1 MNVMKAVTAAA
12 PRPER
17 AAERA
22 IERTTRPDGE
32 RTETD
37 ATSETEHKRSVSRAE
52 FSGLLALLS
61 GAGPR
66 VRSDLLQQLPAEG
79 ASLVDTLLGEVADEA
94 VGEQTADDS
103 TNATLTGHG
112 AFAGEQ
118 GLQTALQHGSRDRE
132 AQQAAQDVSEALR
145 YGILKTSID
154 NAPTQSSTADDI
166 IDLPTYAKSRGTN
179 GLLGIAR
186 AAQQISAQLG
196 GQGEIEGERNALAV
210 LSRIAT
216 KRGTSLE
223 QLMAIGDVHG
233 ADARAALDSLL
244 SKAGTPAGA
253 EIADAAANAAANAAA
268 TAAASASASAL
279 AAATAASA
287 ADPTTPIKDLDA
299 VAPELRAR
307 VQRVIDRMKGE
318 YGHEVSIVETARSQE
333 RQNHLYEQ
341 GRSRPGAVVTWTRD
355 SAHTR
360 GDAVDVV
367 VDGSWENAQGFARLQ
382 RIAKEE
388 GLRTLG
394 MSDPGHLELASH
406 GERALANA
414 APQAFD
420 KVTAAFQKQSS
431 ATPAAPQAAPQA
443 APAGVA
449 QVAGVAGVAQVARV
463 ADANAAPAAL
473 GEGAAAYVAQAN
485 ANKGANSEQNG
496 NAFGRGARDESG
508 HPINDGRKLGH
519 AKQDT
524 ASDASSVGTMHG
536 HANGNAQGSTLTT
549 GAERAAAAGQAA
561 GSEQAQRV
569 SDIQA
574 MRADAPAG
582 PLSRMTLNV
591 DNANGTQDRIIVDLR
606 GNVVD
611 TFISTD
617 ASSAERMKLRTGEL
631 LESLGRHGLDA
642 DSVRISGAAKSEQS
656 DASRG
661 IGSERDALRTNGPT
675 QTTSGEG
682 AQSQSQRDRA
692 TGRDWDKQQ
701 DARREQK
708 EQAAREQQR
717 EQANQRGWQNLFN
730 GTK

>member
-1 MNVMKAVTAAA
+1 MNVMKAITTAT

-17 AAERA
+17 AADRA
-22 IERTTRPDGE
+22 IERTTRPESD
-32 RTETD
+32 RNETD
-37 ATSETEHKRSVSRAE
+37 ATAETEKKRSVSRAE
-52 FSGLLALLS
+52 FSALLALIS
-61 GAGPR
+61 GAGSR
-66 VRSDLLQQLPAEG
+66 VRSDLIQQLPAEG
-79 ASLVDTLLGEVADEA
+79 ASLVDKLLDEA
-94 VGEQTADDS
+94 AAEQTTDESTAD
-103 TNATLTGHG
+103 TLTGEG
-112 AFAGEQ
+112 AFPGEK
-118 GLQTALQHGSRDRE
+118 GLRTALQHGSHDRE
-132 AQQAAQDVSEALR
+132 AQEAAQQVSEALR
-145 YGILKTSID
+145 YGILNTSID
-154 NAPTQSSTADDI
+154 NTPTEPSTDDI
-166 IDLPTYAKSRGTN
+166 IDLPTYAKNRGTN
-179 GLLGIAR
+179 GLLGISR

-216 KRGTSLE
+216 KRGSSLE
-223 QLMAIGDVHG
+223 QLMAIGDVRG
-233 ADARAALDSLL
+233 ADARAALDALL
-244 SKAGTPAGA
+244 AKAGTPAGT
-253 EIADAAANAAANAAA
+253 EIADNAAAA
-268 TAAASASASAL
+268 AAASASASAL

-299 VAPELRAR
+299 VAPELRSR

-318 YGHEVSIVETARSQE
+318 YGHDVSIVETARSQE
-333 RQNHLYEQ
+333 RQDHLYEQ
-341 GRSRPGAVVTWTRD
+341 GRTRPGAVVTWTRD

-360 GDAVDVV
+360 GDAVDVI

-394 MSDPGHLELASH
+394 MKDPGHLELANH

-414 APQAFD
+414 APQALD
-420 KVTAAFQKQSS
+420 KVTAAFQRQSS
-431 ATPAAPQAAPQA
+431 SAAQAASQA

-449 QVAGVAGVAQVARV
+449 QVASVAGVAQVARV
-463 ADANAAPAAL
+463 ADANAAPAAM

-485 ANKGANSEQNG
+485 ANKGANGEQNG
-496 NAFGRGARDESG
+496 NAFGRGARDENG

-519 AKQDT
+519 TKQDAAGDT
-524 ASDASSVGTMHG
+524 SGFGALHG
-536 HANGNAQGSTLTT
+536 NGNGQSGIQAT
-549 GAERAAAAGQAA
+549 GAERAASVGQAA

-569 SDIQA
+569 SEIQA

-591 DNANGTQDRIIVDLR
+591 DNANGTQDRITVDLR

-631 LESLGRHGLDA
+631 QESLSRHGLDA
-642 DSVRISGAAKSEQS
+642 ESVRISGASKSEQNDS
-656 DASRG
+656 SRA
-661 IGSERDALRTNGPT
+661 ISSERDALRTNGAT

>member
-1 MNVMKAVTAAA
+1 MNVMKAITTAA

-22 IERTTRPDGE
+22 IERTSRPDTDQSGTESATESE
-32 RTETD
+32 R
-37 ATSETEHKRSVSRAE
+37 KRSVSRAE
-52 FSGLLALLS
+52 FSALLALIS
-61 GAGPR
+61 GAGSR
-66 VRSDLLQQLPAEG
+66 VRSDLMQQLPAEG
-79 ASLVDTLLGEVADEA
+79 ASLVDKLLDEA
-94 VGEQTADDS
+94 
-103 TNATLTGHG
+103 
-112 AFAGEQ
+112 AGEQ
-118 GLQTALQHGSRDRE
+118 SSDRSTGEPLTGEGAFPGEKGLRTALQHGSHDRD
-132 AQQAAQDVSEALR
+132 AQRAAQEVSEALR
-145 YGILKTSID
+145 YGILNTSID
-154 NAPTQSSTADDI
+154 NTSTGGAPTEPSSDDV
-166 IDLPTYAKSRGTN
+166 IDLPTYAKNRGAN
-179 GLLGIAR
+179 GLLGISR
-186 AAQQISAQLG
+186 AAQRISAQLG
-196 GQGEIEGERNALAV
+196 SQGEIEGERNALAV

-216 KRGTSLE
+216 KRGSSLE
-223 QLMAIGDVHG
+223 QLMAIGDVRG
-233 ADARAALDSLL
+233 ADARAALDALL
-244 SKAGTPAGA
+244 AKAGTPSGT
-253 EIADAAANAAANAAA
+253 EIADNAAAYAASAAA
-268 TAAASASASAL
+268 TASASAL

-299 VAPELRAR
+299 VAPELRSR

-318 YGHEVSIVETARSQE
+318 YGHDVSIVETARSQQ
-333 RQNHLYEQ
+333 RQDQLFEQ
-341 GRSRPGAVVTWTRD
+341 GRTRPGAVVTWTRD

-360 GDAVDVV
+360 GDAVDVI

-394 MSDPGHLELASH
+394 MKDPGHLELASH
-406 GERALANA
+406 SERALANA
-414 APQAFD
+414 APQALD
-420 KVTAAFQKQSS
+420 KVTAAFQRQSS
-431 ATPAAPQAAPQA
+431 SAAAASS

-449 QVAGVAGVAQVARV
+449 QVASVAGVAQVARV

-473 GEGAAAYVAQAN
+473 GEGAAAYIAQAN
-485 ANKGANSEQNG
+485 ANTGANGEQNG
-496 NAFGRGARDESG
+496 NAFGRGARDENG
-508 HPINDGRKLGH
+508 HPINDGRKLGQ
-519 AKQDT
+519 AKHENAGDT
-524 ASDASSVGTMHG
+524 SSFGAMQ
-536 HANGNAQGSTLTT
+536 GNAQSGTQAK
-549 GAERAAAAGQAA
+549 GAERAASMGPAA

-591 DNANGTQDRIIVDLR
+591 ENANGTQDRITVDLR

-611 TFISTD
+611 TSIETD

-631 LESLGRHGLDA
+631 QESLSRHGLDA
-642 DSVRISGAAKSEQS
+642 DSVRISGTAKSEQS
-656 DASRG
+656 DASRA
-661 IGSERDALRTNGPT
+661 IGSERDALRANGATP
-675 QTTSGEG
+675 TTSGEN

>member
-1 MNVMKAVTAAA
+1 MNVTKAITTPT

-22 IERTTRPDGE
+22 IERSARPENDHTETEAASDGE
-32 RTETD
+32 K
-37 ATSETEHKRSVSRAE
+37 KRSVSRAE
-52 FSGLLALLS
+52 FSALLALIS
-61 GAGPR
+61 GAGSR
-66 VRSDLLQQLPAEG
+66 VRSDLIQQLPAEG
-79 ASLVDTLLGEVADEA
+79 ASLVDKLLEEA
-94 VGEQTADDS
+94 AAEQTTETS
-103 TNATLTGHG
+103 KSGTHATEG
-112 AFAGEQ
+112 AFPGEQ
-118 GLQTALQHGSRDRE
+118 GLRTALQHGSHDRD
-132 AQQAAQDVSEALR
+132 AQRAAQDVSEALR
-145 YGILKTSID
+145 YGILNTSIGTTLTGTPLTD
-154 NAPTQSSTADDI
+154 TTPGEPLADDI
-166 IDLPTYAKSRGTN
+166 IDLPTYARNRSIN
-179 GLLGIAR
+179 GVLGISR

-196 GQGEIEGERNALAV
+196 GNDGVESDRNALAV

-216 KRGTSLE
+216 RRGSSLE
-223 QLMAIGDVHG
+223 QLMAIGDVRG
-233 ADARAALDSLL
+233 ADARAALDALL
-244 SKAGTPAGA
+244 AKAGTPAGT
-253 EIADAAANAAANAAA
+253 EIADSAAAAAA
-268 TAAASASASAL
+268 TAAASAL

-287 ADPTTPIKDLDA
+287 ADPTTPIKALDA
-299 VAPELRAR
+299 VAPELRSR

-318 YGHEVSIVETARSQE
+318 YGHDVSIVETARSQE
-333 RQNHLYEQ
+333 RQDRLYEQ
-341 GRSRPGAVVTWTRD
+341 GRTRPGAVVTWTRD

-360 GDAVDVV
+360 GDAVDVI

-382 RIAKEE
+382 RIAREE

-394 MSDPGHLELASH
+394 MKDPGHLELANH

-414 APQAFD
+414 APPALD
-420 KVTAAFQKQSS
+420 KVTAAFQRQSS
-431 ATPAAPQAAPQA
+431 SAAAQA

-449 QVAGVAGVAQVARV
+449 QVASVAGVAQVARV

-485 ANKGANSEQNG
+485 AGKSANGESNG
-496 NAFGRGARDESG
+496 NAFGRGARDENG

-519 AKQDT
+519 AKHDAGDT
-524 ASDASSVGTMHG
+524 SGFGAMH
-536 HANGNAQGSTLTT
+536 GNAQGTTQGTTQTT
-549 GAERAAAAGQAA
+549 GAARTASVAQAA

-569 SDIQA
+569 SEIQA

-591 DNANGTQDRIIVDLR
+591 ENANGTQDRITVDLR
-606 GNVVD
+606 GNAVD

-631 LESLGRHGLDA
+631 QESLGRLGLDA
-642 DSVRISGAAKSEQS
+642 ENVRISATAKMEPS
-656 DASRG
+656 DALRAN
-661 IGSERDALRTNGPT
+661 GSERDALRMNGTT

-708 EQAAREQQR
+708 EQTARDQQR
-717 EQANQRGWQNLFN
+717 EQANPRGWQNLFN

>member
-1 MNVMKAVTAAA
+1 MNVTKVVTTAV

-17 AAERA
+17 VAERTAERA
-22 IERTTRPDGE
+22 IERTTRSDGDH
-32 RTETD
+32 TETD
-37 ATSETEHKRSVSRAE
+37 ATTETEQKRSVSRAE
-52 FSGLLALLS
+52 FSTLLALIS
-61 GAGPR
+61 GAGSR
-66 VRSDLLQQLPAEG
+66 VRSDVMQQLPAEG
-79 ASLVDTLLGEVADEA
+79 ASLIDKLLGEAAGET
-94 VGEQTADDS
+94 VGEQTANES
-103 TNATLTGHG
+103 TGETRTGDH

-118 GLQTALQHGSRDRE
+118 GLRTALQHGSHDHE
-132 AQQAAQDVSEALR
+132 AQRAAQEVSEALR
-145 YGILKTSID
+145 YGILTTSID
-154 NAPTQSSTADDI
+154 NTPTESSLDDI
-166 IDLPTYAKSRGTN
+166 IDLPTYAKNRGTNGGTN
-179 GLLGIAR
+179 GLLGISR
-186 AAQQISAQLG
+186 AALQISAQRSTQRSAQLG
-196 GQGEIEGERNALAV
+196 GQGEIEGDRHALAV

-216 KRGTSLE
+216 KRGASLE
-223 QLMAIGDVHG
+223 QLMAVGDVRG
-233 ADARAALDSLL
+233 ADARAALDALL
-244 SKAGTPAGA
+244 AKAGTPAGA
-253 EIADAAANAAANAAA
+253 EIADAAAMAATNAAA

-279 AAATAASA
+279 AAAAAVSRT
-287 ADPTTPIKDLDA
+287 DPTTPVKDLDG
-299 VAPELRAR
+299 VAPELRSR

-318 YGHEVSIVETARSQE
+318 YGHDVSIVETARSQE
-333 RQNHLYEQ
+333 RQNQLFEQ
-341 GRSRPGAVVTWTRD
+341 GRTRPGAIVTWTRD

-360 GDAVDVV
+360 GDAVDVI

-382 RIAKEE
+382 RIAREE

-394 MSDPGHLELASH
+394 MKDPGHLELENH
-406 GERALANA
+406 GGRALANA
-414 APQAFD
+414 AP
-420 KVTAAFQKQSS
+420 S
-431 ATPAAPQAAPQA
+431 
-443 APAGVA
+443 GVA
-449 QVAGVAGVAQVARV
+449 QVAAVAGVAQVARV

-473 GEGAAAYVAQAN
+473 GQGAAAYVAQAN
-485 ANKGANSEQNG
+485 ANTGANGEQKS
-496 NAFGRGARDESG
+496 NAFGRGTRDESG
-508 HPINDGRKLGH
+508 HPVNDERKLGH

-524 ASDASSVGTMHG
+524 ASDSSSFGAMH
-536 HANGNAQGSTLTT
+536 GNAQGSTPTT
-549 GAERAAAAGQAA
+549 GTERATSAPAGQAL

-591 DNANGTQDRIIVDLR
+591 ENANGTQDRITVDLR

-631 LESLGRHGLDA
+631 QESLGRHGLDA
-642 DSVRISGAAKSEQS
+642 ERVQISGAAKSEPS

-661 IGSERDALRTNGPT
+661 SGVGSEREALRMNGTT

-708 EQAAREQQR
+708 EHAAREQQR

>member
-1 MNVMKAVTAAA
+1 MNVMKAVTAA

-22 IERTTRPDGE
+22 IERTTRPE
-32 RTETD
+32 IEPNETD
-37 ATSETEHKRSVSRAE
+37 ASAETEKKRSVSRAE
-52 FSGLLALLS
+52 FSALLALIS
-61 GAGPR
+61 GAGSR
-66 VRSDLLQQLPAEG
+66 VRSDLIQQLPAEG
-79 ASLVDTLLGEVADEA
+79 ASLVDKLLDEA
-94 VGEQTADDS
+94 AAEQTADES
-103 TNATLTGHG
+103 TGDTLTGEG
-112 AFAGEQ
+112 AFPGEK
-118 GLQTALQHGSRDRE
+118 GLRTAVQHGSHDRA
-132 AQQAAQDVSEALR
+132 AQQAAQEVSEALR
-145 YGILKTSID
+145 YGILNTSID
-154 NAPTQSSTADDI
+154 HARVGNTPTESSSDDI
-166 IDLPTYAKSRGTN
+166 IDLPTYAKNRGTN
-179 GLLGIAR
+179 GLLGISR

-196 GQGEIEGERNALAV
+196 SQGEIEGERNALAV

-216 KRGTSLE
+216 KRGSSLE
-223 QLMAIGDVHG
+223 QLMAIGDVRG
-233 ADARAALDSLL
+233 ADARAALDALL
-244 SKAGTPAGA
+244 AKAGTPAGT
-253 EIADAAANAAANAAA
+253 EIADSAAAA
-268 TAAASASASAL
+268 AAASASASAL

-299 VAPELRAR
+299 VAPELRSR

-318 YGHEVSIVETARSQE
+318 YDHDVSIVETARSQE
-333 RQNHLYEQ
+333 RQDHLYEQ
-341 GRSRPGAVVTWTRD
+341 GRTRPGAVVTWTRD

-360 GDAVDVV
+360 GDAVDVI

-394 MSDPGHLELASH
+394 MKDPGHLELANH
-406 GERALANA
+406 GERALASA

-420 KVTAAFQKQSS
+420 KVTAAFQRQSS
-431 ATPAAPQAAPQA
+431 SAAQAASQA

-449 QVAGVAGVAQVARV
+449 QVASVAGVAQVARV
-463 ADANAAPAAL
+463 ADANAAPASL

-485 ANKGANSEQNG
+485 ANKGANGEQNG
-496 NAFGRGARDESG
+496 NAFGRGARDENG

-519 AKQDT
+519 TKQDAAGDT
-524 ASDASSVGTMHG
+524 SGFGALHG
-536 HANGNAQGSTLTT
+536 NGQGSTQTT
-549 GAERAAAAGQAA
+549 GAERAASVGQAA

-569 SDIQA
+569 SEIQA

-591 DNANGTQDRIIVDLR
+591 DNANGTQDRITVDLR

-631 LESLGRHGLDA
+631 QESLSRHGLDA
-642 DSVRISGAAKSEQS
+642 ESVRISGANKSEQHES
-656 DASRG
+656 SRA
-661 IGSERDALRTNGPT
+661 ISSERDALRTNGAT